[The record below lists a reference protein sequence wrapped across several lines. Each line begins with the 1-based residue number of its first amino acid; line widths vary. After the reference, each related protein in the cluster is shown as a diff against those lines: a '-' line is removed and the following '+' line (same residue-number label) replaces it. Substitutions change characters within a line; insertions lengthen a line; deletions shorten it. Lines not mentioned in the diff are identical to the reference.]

1 MGINYVVYNRNQTS
15 YLGNLS
21 KYIALGPLTST
32 IAAEYLLF
40 SAPAAQ
46 PRNNILGFIVTG
58 VISLLLT
65 FIPISMVP
73 KWAIVTLSS
82 VSSIFTL
89 GKLGIP
95 CPPAASFSVVITA
108 GEEYS
113 DWMYIL
119 VTIASVTL
127 LSFLAT
133 LINNLNRNRQYP
145 IYWGFLPNNCRK
157 GIHRDYRVYKK
168 YIPLCSPT

>member
-1 MGINYVVYNRNQTS
+1 MGINYVVYTRNQTS

-46 PRNNILGFIVTG
+46 PRNTILGFIATG

-65 FIPISMVP
+65 FIPNNIVP

-82 VSSIFTL
+82 VGAIFTL

-95 CPPAASFSVVITA
+95 CPPAASFAVVITA

-145 IYWGFLPNNCRK
+145 IYWGFFSNNCSCMSMPRK
-157 GIHRDYRVYKK
+157 RKSERTESK
-168 YIPLCSPT
+168 T